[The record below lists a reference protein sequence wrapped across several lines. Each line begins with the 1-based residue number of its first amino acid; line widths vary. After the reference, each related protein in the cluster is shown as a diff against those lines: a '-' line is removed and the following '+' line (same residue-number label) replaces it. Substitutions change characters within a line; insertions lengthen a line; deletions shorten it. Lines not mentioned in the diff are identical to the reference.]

1 MIGARGGVRAVRRR
15 LLSLERAISTTAP
28 CRAVYS
34 DITKTIGSTPVVKI
48 NKLAPA
54 DVDLYVKLEYFNP
67 LGSVKDRLAIAII
80 DDAERRGL
88 LKAGG
93 TVVEATSGN
102 TGIALAMVCAQ
113 RGYNFVSTMAAS
125 FSVERRKVMR
135 MLGAKVIVTP
145 APLGGTGMVKKAEE
159 LAETHGYYLAR
170 QFENDANPEYHAQT
184 TGPEILSDFAGR
196 RLDYWVT
203 GYGTGGT
210 FHGAGKVIKQAR
222 PDVKI
227 ILSEPAAAPL
237 VTSGTKQERKEVM
250 GKWGAPASG
259 HPSWTAHPIQ
269 GWTPNFIP
277 KVTEDGLDLKL
288 HDEVILQD
296 GKEAMETAR
305 ALARKEGIFCGTS
318 GGATV
323 ASALKVCE
331 KAPKGSTVL
340 AMVPDTAER
349 YLSTPL
355 FEMIDAEMNE
365 EEKKLFGTTPLGVEG
380 TS

>member
-1 MIGARGGVRAVRRR
+1 MFSVKQGGHLLVQGRRVISSSAPR
-15 LLSLERAISTTAP
+15 RAI
-28 CRAVYS
+28 YE
-34 DITKTIGSTPVVKI
+34 DITKTIGRTPVVKI
-48 NKLAPA
+48 NKIAPA
-54 DVDLYVKLEYFNP
+54 GVDLYVKCEYFNP
-67 LGSVKDRLAIAII
+67 LSSVKDRLALAII
-80 DDAERRGL
+80 EDAEKRGE
-88 LKAGG
+88 LKPGG

-145 APLGGTGMVKKAEE
+145 APLGGTGMVLKAEE
-159 LAETHGYYLAR
+159 LAEKHGWYLAR
-170 QFENDANPEYHAQT
+170 QFENDANPAYHAQT

-210 FHGAGKVIKQAR
+210 FQGAGKVIKQAR

-227 ILSEPAAAPL
+227 ILSEPKAAPL
-237 VTSGTKQERKEVM
+237 ITSGEKQERKEVL
-250 GKWGAPASG
+250 GKWGAPAKG
-259 HPSWTAHPIQ
+259 HPAWTAHPIQ

-277 KVTEDGLDLKL
+277 KVTEDGLDMKL
-288 HDEVILQD
+288 EDEIILVD
-296 GKEAMETAR
+296 GKDAMHTAMQ
-305 ALARKEGIFCGTS
+305 LARMEGIFCGTS

-323 ASALKVCE
+323 ATALEVCK
-331 KAPKGSTVL
+331 KAPQGSTVL
-340 AMVPDTAER
+340 AMIPDTAER

-355 FEMIDAEMNE
+355 FAEIDAEMNE
-365 EEKKLFGTTPLGVEG
+365 AEKEIAMSTPGAQPA
-380 TS
+380 

>member
-1 MIGARGGVRAVRRR
+1 MWSRVTAYAAPRSARALGTSSPRN
-15 LLSLERAISTTAP
+15 AI
-28 CRAVYS
+28 YE
-34 DITKTIGSTPVVKI
+34 DITKTIGHTPVVKL

-54 DVDLYVKLEYFNP
+54 GVHLYAKLEFFNP
-67 LGSVKDRLAIAII
+67 LSSVKDRLAIAII
-80 DDAERRGL
+80 EDAEKRGL
-88 LKAGG
+88 LKPGG

-113 RGYNFVSTMAAS
+113 RGYNFVATMAAS
-125 FSVERRKVMR
+125 FSTERRKVMR

-145 APLGGTGMVKKAEE
+145 APLGGTGMVLKAEE
-159 LAETHGYYLAR
+159 LAEKHGWFLAR
-170 QFENDANPEYHAQT
+170 QFETDANPAYHAQT

-222 PDVKI
+222 PDTKI
-227 ILSEPAAAPL
+227 ILSEPVNAAL
-237 VTSGTKQERKEVM
+237 ITSGVKQERKEVL
-250 GKWGAPASG
+250 GKFGAPAKG
-259 HPSWTAHPIQ
+259 HPAWTPHPIQ

-277 KVTEDGLDLKL
+277 KITEDGLDMKL
-288 HDEVILQD
+288 EDEIILVD
-296 GKEAMETAR
+296 GNQAMKTATD
-305 ALARKEGIFCGTS
+305 LARMEGIFCGTS

-323 ASALKVCE
+323 ATALEVAK
-331 KAPKGSTVL
+331 KAPQGSVIL

-355 FEMIDAEMNE
+355 FAEIDAEMNPE
-365 EEKKLFGTTPLGVEG
+365 ELEI
-380 TS
+380 